1 MEEELERAGLRM
13 EDEVLSSA
21 VIALVVLEER
31 EEAEEGEKG
40 GKEGEEKGE
49 ENGEEDGGREVG
61 DGNEENGRYPT
72 AHREYVEKIKEK
84 QGKLEET
91 MSPLVVEALGLSG
104 LRFVK
109 AEAEAGANKQHSEEP
124 ELCSSSPS
132 DGTQLENRRAEE
144 EEADGSLGITFDGS
158 AERVRK
164 DEEQV
169 EMSANGLEMNE
180 ERGKESGLI
189 DLEEEV
195 EEERDNKG
203 LRKGTHNKVFQY
215 PQKPKEYKKTV
226 KNLTGDELCDTLEK
240 LEKLPGLFCEEET
253 LPLLQPLGEQREEG
267 GEGKRGAAKHRL
279 LGWNNDIRNCLKRRN
294 MMNEHHPSPS
304 SPLSPSFA

>member
-1 MEEELERAGLRM
+1 
-13 EDEVLSSA
+13 
-21 VIALVVLEER
+21 
-31 EEAEEGEKG
+31 
-40 GKEGEEKGE
+40 
-49 ENGEEDGGREVG
+49 
-61 DGNEENGRYPT
+61 
-72 AHREYVEKIKEK
+72 
-84 QGKLEET
+84 

-158 AERVRK
+158 TEGVRK

-180 ERGKESGLI
+180 ERGKEGGLI

-195 EEERDNKG
+195 KKKEIIRD
-203 LRKGTHNKVFQY
+203 
-215 PQKPKEYKKTV
+215 
-226 KNLTGDELCDTLEK
+226 
-240 LEKLPGLFCEEET
+240 
-253 LPLLQPLGEQREEG
+253 
-267 GEGKRGAAKHRL
+267 
-279 LGWNNDIRNCLKRRN
+279 
-294 MMNEHHPSPS
+294 
-304 SPLSPSFA
+304 